1 MGNTLNCSEN
11 LCQDNIYEMSWIS
24 DKNWS
29 IDYEY
34 SEENIPFNLKRG
46 NFKIMNNGNC
56 FFKLMK
62 KIESVNDIEKLLINF
77 LFNYNLSE
85 NDNIK
90 IKLIL
95 TNNPNELLNNVI
107 NTINIKK
114 NSIEL
119 GNENLI
125 LSNEFKY
132 EVLINFSYLN
142 YIIFNQIVKKNDE
155 IILNNNLNR
164 NIQDDELKDNN
175 ELFFGILIYSNLKSN
190 SNMEKYLNLK
200 IV

>member
-77 LFNYNLSE
+77 LFKYNLSE

-95 TNNPNELLNNVI
+95 TNNPNELLNSVI

-114 NSIEL
+114 NSIEI

-132 EVLINFSYLN
+132 EILINFTYLN

>member
-34 SEENIPFNLKRG
+34 NEENIPFNLKRG

-56 FFKLMK
+56 FFKIMK

-77 LFNYNLSE
+77 LFKYNLGD

-95 TNNPNELLNNVI
+95 TNDPDELLNNVI

-119 GNENLI
+119 SNENLI

-164 NIQDDELKDNN
+164 NIQDDIKDNN